1 MVILSTPDAKKT
13 AAILVLSNAVSAS
26 TAVIQK
32 IAGNDIADGV
42 RGESLSSKELNNM
55 LAAKIGSYVKSGG
68 KS

>member
-1 MVILSTPDAKKT
+1 MLNLSSTDAKKT
-13 AAILVLSNAVSAS
+13 AGVIVLSNAVSAS

-42 RGESLSSKELNNM
+42 GGESLSTDELNNM